1 MILNEK
7 QKLAAETLEG
17 PVLVLAGPGTGKTE
31 LLSVRAAN
39 IIKSKKA
46 KPENILILTYT
57 NAAAKAMKERLVKI
71 LGPAAY
77 NIETATFHSFAN
89 TVVLESDEAAEYIQE
104 RVQITDIEQ
113 IKLLEYILDNTEGID
128 KIRPF
133 RAPYAFEREISQRI
147 TELKREGVS
156 PAQFAEIID
165 KAEPDGA
172 YIEEKHIER
181 LKALAT
187 VYKLYEEYKAGKN
200 KALFDD
206 RGRYDYDDMI
216 LFAVEAI
223 RNPALS
229 DKSAGQVEPEL
240 ARSLREQY
248 TYIMVDEFQD
258 TNGAQMDLL
267 FEIAGG
273 LGDVPFGDTLLQK
286 NKNGVSPSR
295 TSPNLCCVGDDDQ
308 SIFRFQGASVANFRE
323 LKKRFPKVKEIPL
336 EKNYRSTKEIITLA
350 GRIINN
356 LPVKERVHVKELEP
370 EKDFKKKTVE
380 YDEFTTETEELL
392 FIARR
397 IKEMKDAPLD
407 EVAVLVRQ
415 RDDILKIVDTFL
427 RAGIPYATDGKED
440 IAGEKRVRQMLD
452 VLYFAHTP
460 DVTDLTEKDAY
471 LYRILTADYM
481 RIPMNDVLRFIAGV
495 RAKKYEQR
503 KKGEAPTVSMFS
515 ELMRGDVPFGDTLLQ
530 KNKNGVS
537 PSRTSPLISLLEEA
551 ESKPVHAI
559 LMQFIKD
566 AGVMKFILDKY
577 DDNDLLRIR
586 DLRALTSFVNMV
598 KESDIARPGLTLK
611 EFIDELETRK
621 AHGMPLQGELVTATQ
636 EGVRIYTAH
645 GSKGLEFHTVFI
657 PFCLEKKRWPKRPQ
671 GVSIPLPPEVYKSK
685 EIPTD
690 KDILKQLDYYDETRL
705 FYVASTRAKA
715 NLIYT
720 ASPTESAIP
729 SSYLAGVADSEQAA
743 ARAGKSV
750 KEEAILKAALEVSD
764 ATDPFVGTDKILKDL
779 VVDLSLNPT
788 ALNNYINC
796 PRKYLYDDVLLLPSG
811 KKQSLVFGNCAH
823 KALEDTYGKFMKTGK
838 FPDFAFFKEAFI
850 KELNHEAPEAAIKTA
865 CERQVETFK
874 AWFKEES
881 RLPVKPLGLEK
892 RLVVMLEDDLKFSG
906 KYDKTELTGGDGVRV
921 IDYKTGEPD
930 KHVKGINNSLSKK
943 IPVSSDEFEGYL
955 RQLIAYKLLFDRD
968 KNESQDR
975 KVKEGVLV
983 FLDPM
988 KETVPKHDLEAG
1000 GFVKKKVEL
1009 TKDMV
1014 AELESAIKD
1023 VRRRIK
1029 KLDFAK
1035 LPEIDEK
1042 PGKCGKSPNTCNFY
1056 DICWG

>member
-1 MILNEK
+1 MELNTK
-7 QKLAAETLEG
+7 QKLAAETLDG

-39 IIKSKKA
+39 IIRAKKA

-57 NAAAKAMKERLVKI
+57 NAAAKAMKERLVRI
-71 LGPAAY
+71 LGAAAY

-89 TVVLESDEAAEYIQE
+89 SIVLESEEAAEYIQE
-104 RVQITDIEQ
+104 RVQITDIER

-147 TELKREGVS
+147 TELKREGIS
-156 PAQFAEIID
+156 PAQFAGIVE
-165 KAEPDGA
+165 KAGPDGA

-181 LKALAT
+181 LKALAV

-200 KALFDD
+200 KDLFDD

-216 LFAVEAI
+216 LFAIEAI
-223 RNPALS
+223 RS
-229 DKSAGQVEPEL
+229 EHEL
-240 ARSLREQY
+240 ALALRSQY

-258 TNGAQMDLL
+258 TNGAQLDLL
-267 FEIAGG
+267 FEIG
-273 LGDVPFGDTLLQK
+273 
-286 NKNGVSPSR
+286 
-295 TSPNLCCVGDDDQ
+295 SPNICCVGDDDQ
-308 SIFRFQGASVANFRE
+308 SIFRFQGASVANFKE
-323 LKKRFPKVKEIPL
+323 LKKRFPGLKVIAL
-336 EKNYRSTKEIITLA
+336 EKNYRSTKEIISLSD
-350 GRIINN
+350 RIINN
-356 LPVKERVHVKELEP
+356 LPKKERYEVKALAP
-370 EKDFKKKTVE
+370 ERDFKKKTIE
-380 YDEFTTETEELL
+380 YDEFTTETEEML

-397 IKEMKDAPLD
+397 IKEILKKEGVAFDDM
-407 EVAVLVRQ
+407 AVLVRQ
-415 RDDILKIVDTFL
+415 RDDILRVVDAFL

-440 IAGEKRVRQMLD
+440 ISGEKRVRQMLD

-460 DVTDLTEKDAY
+460 DIEVEQKDAY

-481 RIPMNDVLRFIAGV
+481 RIPMNDVLRFIASV
-495 RAKKYEQR
+495 RAKKYDQR

-515 ELMRGDVPFGDTLLQ
+515 EYMAGS
-530 KNKNGVS
+530 GVS
-537 PSRTSPLISLLEEA
+537 LFDTSPIKNLLFEA
-551 ESKPVHAI
+551 ETRPVHAI
-559 LMQFIKD
+559 LMQYIKD

-598 KESDIARPGLTLK
+598 KESDVARPGITLK

-621 AHGMPLQGELVTATQ
+621 AHGMPLQGELVTAAQ

-671 GVSIPLPPEVYKSK
+671 GVTIPLPPEVYKSK

-690 KDILKQLDYYDETRL
+690 KEILKQLDYYDETRL

-720 ASPTESAIP
+720 ASPTESAVP
-729 SSYLAGVADSEQAA
+729 SSYLAGVD
-743 ARAGKSV
+743 ARESKA
-750 KEEAILKAALEVSD
+750 KEEELLKAALDSTD
-764 ATDPFVGTDKILKDL
+764 AQDPFIGTDKVLADL
-779 VVDLSLNPT
+779 VADLSLNPT

-796 PRKYLYDDVLLLPSG
+796 PRKYLYDDVLMLPSP
-811 KKQSLVFGNCAH
+811 KKQSLVFGNCTH
-823 KALEDTYGKFMKTGK
+823 KALEDTYGKFMKEGK
-838 FPDFAFFKEAFI
+838 FPDFAFFKDAFI
-850 KELNHEAPEAAIKTA
+850 RELAHEAPEEAIKTA
-865 CERQVETFK
+865 CLRQAETFK

-881 RLPVKPLGLEK
+881 RLPVKPLGLER
-892 RLVVMLEDDLKFSG
+892 RLVVMLGDDLKFTG
-906 KYDKTELTGGDGVRV
+906 KYDKTEAIGTGCLAEGCVRV
-921 IDYKTGEPD
+921 VDYKTGEPD
-930 KHVKGINNSLSKK
+930 KHVKGINNSISKE
-943 IPVSSDEFEGYL
+943 IPVSSGDFEDYL
-955 RQLIAYKLLFDRD
+955 RQLISYKLLFDND
-968 KNESQDR
+968 KKESQGR

-983 FLDPM
+983 FLDPA
-988 KETVPKHDLEAG
+988 KESVAKHDLEAG
-1000 GFVKKKVEL
+1000 GFVKKRVEL
-1009 TKDMV
+1009 TDDMV
-1014 AELESAIKD
+1014 AELAALIKD
-1023 VRRRIK
+1023 VRARIK

-1035 LPEIDEK
+1035 LPEKDDK
-1042 PGKCGKSPNTCNFY
+1042 PGRCGAGGARCDFY

>member
-1 MILNEK
+1 MNLNEK
-7 QKLAAETLEG
+7 QKLAAETLDG

-39 IIKSKKA
+39 IIKAKKA

-77 NIETATFHSFAN
+77 NVETATFHSFAN
-89 TVVLESDEAAEYIQE
+89 NIVLESEEAAEYIQE

-113 IKLLEYILDNTEGID
+113 IKLLEYILDNTDGID

-156 PAQFAEIID
+156 PARFAGIIE
-165 KAEPDGA
+165 KTEPDGA

-216 LFAVEAI
+216 LFATEAI
-223 RNPALS
+223 RN
-229 DKSAGQVEPEL
+229 EPEL
-240 ARSLREQY
+240 ARALRSQY

-267 FEIAGG
+267 FE
-273 LGDVPFGDTLLQK
+273 LGTCQK
-286 NKNGVSPSR
+286 GTCQKG
-295 TSPNLCCVGDDDQ
+295 TDLPNLCCVGDDDQ
-308 SIFRFQGASVANFRE
+308 SIFRFQGASVANFKE
-323 LKKRFPKVKEIPL
+323 LKKRYPDLKVIPL
-336 EKNYRSTKEIITLA
+336 EKNYRSTKEIISLSDK
-350 GRIINN
+350 IINN
-356 LPVKERVHVKELEP
+356 LPKKERYEAKTLAP
-370 EKDFKKKTVE
+370 EQDFKQKTIE

-392 FIARR
+392 FITRR
-397 IKEMKDAPLD
+397 IKELMKADKSLTYD
-407 EVAVLVRQ
+407 EIAVLVRQ

-460 DVTDLTEKDAY
+460 DIEVEQKDAY

-481 RIPMNDVLRFIAGV
+481 RIPMNDVLRLIAAV
-495 RAKKYEQR
+495 RAKKYDQR
-503 KKGEAPTVSMFS
+503 KKGEAPTISMFS
-515 ELMRGDVPFGDTLLQ
+515 EYMGTCGLGTCHKGTGH
-530 KNKNGVS
+530 KSGVS
-537 PSRTSPLISLLEEA
+537 QSDTSPLATLLYEA
-551 ESKPVHAI
+551 ESKPVHAM
-559 LMQFIKD
+559 LMQYIKD
-566 AGVMKFILDKY
+566 AGVMKFILEKY
-577 DDNDLLRIR
+577 DKNDLLRIR

-598 KESDIARPGLTLK
+598 KESDIARPGITLK

-621 AHGMPLQGELVTATQ
+621 AHGISLQGELVTATQ

-645 GSKGLEFHTVFI
+645 GSKGLEFNTVFI
-657 PFCLEKKRWPKRPQ
+657 PFCLDKKRWPKKPQ
-671 GVSIPLPPEVYKSK
+671 GTTIPLPPEVYKSK

-690 KDILKQLDYYDETRL
+690 KEILKQLDYYDETRL

-729 SSYLAGVADSEQAA
+729 SSYLSGVADGNKPAA
-743 ARAGKSV
+743 
-750 KEEAILKAALEVSD
+750 KEEELLKAALTTSD
-764 ATDPFVGTDKILKDL
+764 AEDPFIGTSKILSDL
-779 VVDLSLNPT
+779 VQDLSLNPT

-796 PRKYLYDDVLLLPSG
+796 PRKYLYDDVLMLPSG
-811 KKQSLVFGNCAH
+811 KKQSLVFGNCTH
-823 KALEDTYGKFMKTGK
+823 KALEDTYNKFMKTGK
-838 FPDFAFFKEAFI
+838 FPDFAFFKEAF
-850 KELNHEAPEAAIKTA
+850 KRELAHEAPEAAIKTA

-874 AWFKEES
+874 NWFKEES
-881 RLPVKPLGLEK
+881 RLPVKPLGLER
-892 RLVVMLEDDLKFSG
+892 RLVVMLDDDLKFTG
-906 KYDKTELTGGDGVRV
+906 KYDKTEALASGPSQGDGSVRV
-921 IDYKTGEPD
+921 LDYKTGEPD
-930 KHVKGINNSLSKK
+930 RHVKGINKSLKEA
-943 IPVSSDEFEGYL
+943 IPLASDEFEDYL
-955 RQLIAYKLLFDRD
+955 RQLISYKLLFDKD
-968 KNESQDR
+968 KKESQGR

-983 FLDPM
+983 FLDPA
-988 KETVPKHDLEAG
+988 KESVAKHDLEAG
-1000 GFVKKKVEL
+1000 EFVKKRVEL
-1009 TKDMV
+1009 TEDMV
-1014 AELESAIKD
+1014 SELESLIKD
-1023 VRRRIK
+1023 VRARIR

-1042 PGKCGKSPNTCNFY
+1042 PGKCGQGNNKCDFY

>member
-1 MILNEK
+1 
-7 QKLAAETLEG
+7 
-17 PVLVLAGPGTGKTE
+17 
-31 LLSVRAAN
+31 
-39 IIKSKKA
+39 
-46 KPENILILTYT
+46 
-57 NAAAKAMKERLVKI
+57 MKERLVKF
-71 LGPAAY
+71 LGSAAY
-77 NIETATFHSFAN
+77 NIETSTFHSFAN
-89 TVVLESDEAAEYIQE
+89 SIVLESEEAAEYIQE

-113 IKLLEYILDNTEGID
+113 IKLLEYILDNTNGID

-133 RAPYAFEREISQRI
+133 RAPYAFESEISKRI

-156 PAQFAEIID
+156 PEQFAEIID
-165 KAEPDGA
+165 KTKPDGA
-172 YIEEKHIER
+172 YIEDKHIER

-187 VYKLYEEYKAGKN
+187 VYKLYEEYKSGKN
-200 KALFDD
+200 EDLFDE

-216 LFAVEAI
+216 LFAVEAL
-223 RNPALS
+223 RN
-229 DKSAGQVEPEL
+229 EPEL
-240 ARSLREQY
+240 KKSMRDQY

-258 TNGAQMDLL
+258 TNGAQIDLL
-267 FEIAGG
+267 FELGG
-273 LGDVPFGDTLLQK
+273 Q
-286 NKNGVSPSR
+286 
-295 TSPNLCCVGDDDQ
+295 NLCCVGDDDQ

-323 LKKRFPKVKEIPL
+323 LKKRFPGLKEIPL

-350 GRIINN
+350 ERIIKN

-370 EKDFKKKTVE
+370 EKDFKKKTIE

-397 IKEMKDAPLD
+397 IKEMKDVPLD

-415 RDDILKIVDTFL
+415 RDDILKVVDTFL

-481 RIPMNDVLRFIAGV
+481 RIPMNDVLRFITEV
-495 RAKKYEQR
+495 RAKKNAER
-503 KKGEAPTVSMFS
+503 RKGEAASTTLFS
-515 ELMRGDVPFGDTLLQ
+515 EFTKHPPQSMLNASKALKALLD
-530 KNKNGVS
+530 
-537 PSRTSPLISLLEEA
+537 EA
-551 ESKPVHAI
+551 ETKPVHAM
-559 LMQFIKD
+559 LMQYIED

-598 KESDIARPGLTLK
+598 KESDVARPGITLK
-611 EFIDELETRK
+611 EFIDEIETRK
-621 AHGMPLQGELVTATQ
+621 DHEMSLKGELVTATQ

-671 GVSIPLPPEVYKSK
+671 GVSLPLPPEVYKSK

-729 SSYLAGVADSEQAA
+729 SSYLTGVESKEAG
-743 ARAGKSV
+743 GT
-750 KEEAILKAALEVSD
+750 EEEILKVSLQVSE
-764 ATDPFVGTDKILKDL
+764 AQDPFVGTDKILKDL
-779 VVDLSLNPT
+779 VADLSLNPT

-811 KKQSLVFGNCAH
+811 KKQSLVFGNCTH
-823 KALEDTYGKFMKTGK
+823 KALEDTYDRFMKTGK
-838 FPDFAFFKEAFI
+838 FPDFVFFKAAFLQ
-850 KELNHEAPEAAIKTA
+850 ELNHEGPEASIKTA

-874 AWFKEES
+874 DWFKEES
-881 RLPVKPLGLEK
+881 RAPVKPLGLEK
-892 RLVVMLEDDLKFSG
+892 HLMVMLDDDLKFTG
-906 KYDKTELTGGDGVRV
+906 KYDKTEPGVRV

-930 KHVKGINNSLSKK
+930 RHVKGINKSLAEK
-943 IPVSSDEFEGYL
+943 IPVSSDEFEDYL
-955 RQLIAYKLLFDRD
+955 RQLISYKLLYDRD
-968 KNESQDR
+968 KRESQGR

-983 FLDPM
+983 FLDPA
-988 KETVPKHDLEAG
+988 KETVIKHDLETG
-1000 GFVKKKVEL
+1000 EFVKKKVEL
-1009 TKDMV
+1009 TEDMV
-1014 AELESAIKD
+1014 AELESVIKD

-1029 KLDFAK
+1029 KLDFKK

-1042 PGKCGKSPNTCNFY
+1042 PGKCGRAPNTCNFY

>member
-1 MILNEK
+1 MELNAK

-46 KPENILILTYT
+46 RPENILILTYT

-71 LGPAAY
+71 LGADAY

-113 IKLLEYILDNTEGID
+113 IKLLEYILDNTDGID

-156 PAQFAEIID
+156 PSRFAEIIE
-165 KAEPDGA
+165 KTSPDGA

-181 LKALAT
+181 LSALVT

-223 RNPALS
+223 RN
-229 DKSAGQVEPEL
+229 EPEL
-240 ARSLREQY
+240 ARALRSQY

-267 FEIAGG
+267 FELLGSHAQGG
-273 LGDVPFGDTLLQK
+273 H
-286 NKNGVSPSR
+286 PSG
-295 TSPNLCCVGDDDQ
+295 PNICCVGDDDQ

-323 LKKRFPKVKEIPL
+323 LKKRFPKLQEIPL
-336 EKNYRSTKEIITLA
+336 EKNYRSTKEIISLSEK
-350 GRIINN
+350 IINN
-356 LPVKERVHVKELEP
+356 LPVKERVHAKELAP
-370 EKDFKKKTVE
+370 EKDFKKKTIE
-380 YDEFTTETEELL
+380 FDEFTTETEELL

-397 IKEMKDAPLD
+397 IKEIAKKEEVPLD

-460 DVTDLTEKDAY
+460 DIEVEQKDAY

-481 RIPMNDVLRFIAGV
+481 RIPMNDVLRFIADV

-503 KKGEAPTVSMFS
+503 KKGEAPTISMFS
-515 ELMRGDVPFGDTLLQ
+515 EYMGMSLSPRRMAPAAPAAALGTLLY
-530 KNKNGVS
+530 
-537 PSRTSPLISLLEEA
+537 EA
-551 ESKPVHAI
+551 ESKPVHAM
-559 LMQFIKD
+559 LMQYIKD

-598 KESDIARPGLTLK
+598 KEADIARPGLTLK

-690 KDILKQLDYYDETRL
+690 KEILKQLDYYDETRL

-729 SSYLAGVADSEQAA
+729 SSYLSGVEVKGEDE
-743 ARAGKSV
+743 
-750 KEEAILKAALEVSD
+750 KEENLLKAALMTSNEQ
-764 ATDPFVGTDKILKDL
+764 DPFIGTEKVLKDL
-779 VVDLSLNPT
+779 VQDLSLNPT

-796 PRKYLYDDVLLLPSG
+796 PRKYLYDDVLMLPSG

-823 KALEDTYGKFMKTGK
+823 KALEDTYNKFMKTGK
-838 FPDFAFFKEAFI
+838 FPDFAFFKEAF
-850 KELNHEAPEAAIKTA
+850 KRELAHEAPEAAIKTA

-906 KYDKTELTGGDGVRV
+906 KYDKTEAIRGAEGRVRV
-921 IDYKTGEPD
+921 VDYKTGEPD
-930 KHVKGINNSLSKK
+930 KHVKGINNSLAKK

-955 RQLIAYKLLFDRD
+955 RQLIAYKLLFDND
-968 KNESQDR
+968 KNESKGQ

-983 FLDPM
+983 FLDPV
-988 KETVPKHDLEAG
+988 KESVAKHDLEAG
-1000 GFVKKKVEL
+1000 EFMKKSVEL
-1009 TKDMV
+1009 TDDMV
-1014 AELESAIKD
+1014 TALESAIKD

-1029 KLDFAK
+1029 KLDFSK
-1035 LPEIDEK
+1035 LPERVDDFK
-1042 PGKCGKSPNTCNFY
+1042 KCKGCDFD

>member
-1 MILNEK
+1 MPLSLNEK
-7 QKLAAETLEG
+7 QKLAAETLDG

-39 IIKSKKA
+39 IIKAKKA

-71 LGPAAY
+71 LGPQAY
-77 NIETATFHSFAN
+77 DIETATFHSFAN
-89 TVVLESDEAAEYIQE
+89 NVVLESDEAAEYIQE

-147 TELKREGVS
+147 TELKHEGVK
-156 PAQFAEIID
+156 PAQFAEMIE
-165 KAEPDGA
+165 KTEPDGS

-223 RNPALS
+223 RN
-229 DKSAGQVEPEL
+229 EPEL
-240 ARSLREQY
+240 ARALRSQY

-267 FEIAGG
+267 FELGG
-273 LGDVPFGDTLLQK
+273 A
-286 NKNGVSPSR
+286 NI
-295 TSPNLCCVGDDDQ
+295 CCVGDDDQ

-323 LKKRFPKVKEIPL
+323 LKKRFPKIKEIPL
-336 EKNYRSTKEIITLA
+336 EKNYRSTKEIISLA

-356 LPVKERVHVKELEP
+356 LPARERVHAKELAP
-370 EKDFKKKTVE
+370 EADFKKKAIE
-380 YDEFTTETEELL
+380 YNEFTTETEELL
-392 FIARR
+392 SIARR
-397 IKEMKDAPLD
+397 IKEIAKKEDVPFD
-407 EVAVLVRQ
+407 EIAVLVRQ

-440 IAGEKRVRQMLD
+440 VSGEKRVRQMLD

-460 DVTDLTEKDAY
+460 DIEVEQKDAY

-481 RIPMNDVLRFIAGV
+481 RIPMNDVLRFIASV

-503 KKGEAPTVSMFS
+503 KKGEAPTISMFS
-515 ELMRGDVPFGDTLLQ
+515 EFIGGHPARSHPTDKNAPGWLLA
-530 KNKNGVS
+530 GW
-537 PSRTSPLISLLEEA
+537 PLNNLLYEA
-551 ESKPVHAI
+551 ENKPVHAM
-559 LMQFIKD
+559 LMQYIKD
-566 AGVMKFILDKY
+566 AGVMKYILEKY
-577 DDNDLLRIR
+577 DKNDLLRIR

-720 ASPTESAIP
+720 ASPTESSVP
-729 SSYLAGVADSEQAA
+729 SSYLSGVADSERAA
-743 ARAGKSV
+743 V
-750 KEEAILKAALEVSD
+750 KEEAVLKAALEVSD
-764 ATDPFVGTDKILKDL
+764 AADPFVGTEKILKDL
-779 VVDLSLNPT
+779 VADLSLNPT

-796 PRKYLYDDVLLLPSG
+796 PRKYLYDDVLMLPSG
-811 KKQSLVFGNCAH
+811 KKQSLVFGNCTH
-823 KALEDTYGKFMKTGK
+823 KALEDTYDKFMKTGK
-838 FPDFAFFKEAFI
+838 FPDFAFFKDSF
-850 KELNHEAPEAAIKTA
+850 KRELGHEAPEAAIKTA

-874 AWFKEES
+874 AWFREES
-881 RLPVKPLGLEK
+881 RLPVKPLG
-892 RLVVMLEDDLKFSG
+892 
-906 KYDKTELTGGDGVRV
+906 
-921 IDYKTGEPD
+921 
-930 KHVKGINNSLSKK
+930 
-943 IPVSSDEFEGYL
+943 
-955 RQLIAYKLLFDRD
+955 
-968 KNESQDR
+968 
-975 KVKEGVLV
+975 
-983 FLDPM
+983 
-988 KETVPKHDLEAG
+988 
-1000 GFVKKKVEL
+1000 
-1009 TKDMV
+1009 
-1014 AELESAIKD
+1014 
-1023 VRRRIK
+1023 
-1029 KLDFAK
+1029 
-1035 LPEIDEK
+1035 
-1042 PGKCGKSPNTCNFY
+1042 
-1056 DICWG
+1056 

>member
-1 MILNEK
+1 LNLNEK
-7 QKLAAETLEG
+7 QKLAAETLDG

-77 NIETATFHSFAN
+77 NVETATFHSFAN

-156 PAQFAEIID
+156 PAQFAEIIE
-165 KAEPDGA
+165 KTEPDGA

-223 RNPALS
+223 RN
-229 DKSAGQVEPEL
+229 EPEL
-240 ARSLREQY
+240 ARALRSQY

-267 FEIAGG
+267 FE
-273 LGDVPFGDTLLQK
+273 LGTCHLGTG
-286 NKNGVSPSR
+286 NS
-295 TSPNLCCVGDDDQ
+295 NLCCVGDDDQ

-323 LKKRFPKVKEIPL
+323 LKRRFPNLKEIPL
-336 EKNYRSTKEIITLA
+336 EKNYRSTKEIISLA

-356 LPVKERVHVKELEP
+356 LPVKERVHAKELAP
-370 EKDFKKKTVE
+370 ETDFKKKTIE

-397 IKEMKDAPLD
+397 IKEIAKKEEVPLD

-460 DVTDLTEKDAY
+460 DIEVEQKDAY

-495 RAKKYEQR
+495 RAKKYDQR

-515 ELMRGDVPFGDTLLQ
+515 EYMGTCEKGTGR
-530 KNKNGVS
+530 KSGVS
-537 PSRTSPLISLLEEA
+537 PSDTSPLAALLYEA
-551 ESKPVHAI
+551 ESKPVHAM
-559 LMQFIKD
+559 LMQYIKD
-566 AGVMKFILDKY
+566 AGVMKFILEKY
-577 DDNDLLRIR
+577 DKNDLLRIR

-598 KESDIARPGLTLK
+598 KESDIARPGITLK

-685 EIPTD
+685 EVPTD

-729 SSYLAGVADSEQAA
+729 SSYLSGVESKEEN
-743 ARAGKSV
+743 RKEEELLKSV
-750 KEEAILKAALEVSD
+750 LTVTD
-764 ATDPFVGTDKILKDL
+764 AQDPFVGTDKVLKDL
-779 VVDLSLNPT
+779 VAELSLNPT

-796 PRKYLYDDVLLLPSG
+796 PRKYLYDDVLMLPSG

-823 KALEDTYGKFMKTGK
+823 KALEDVYGKFMKTGK
-838 FPDFAFFKEAFI
+838 FPDFAFFKEAFA

-865 CERQVETFK
+865 CLRQVETFK

-892 RLVVMLEDDLKFSG
+892 RLVVQIEDDLKFSG
-906 KYDKTELTGGDGVRV
+906 KYDKTEALSGAVGAAIRV
-921 IDYKTGEPD
+921 VDYKTGEPD

-955 RQLIAYKLLFDRD
+955 RQLIAYKLLFDND
-968 KNESQDR
+968 KNESQGR

-983 FLDPM
+983 FLDPA
-988 KETVPKHDLEAG
+988 KESVAKHDLEAG

-1009 TKDMV
+1009 TDDMV

-1023 VRRRIK
+1023 IRHRIK

-1042 PGKCGKSPNTCNFY
+1042 PGKCGKSPNTCDFY
-1056 DICWG
+1056 DICWR

>member
-7 QKLAAETLEG
+7 QKLAAETLDG

-39 IIKSKKA
+39 IIKAKKA
-46 KPENILILTYT
+46 RPENILILTYT

-89 TVVLESDEAAEYIQE
+89 SVVLESEEAAEYIQE

-113 IKLLEYILDNTEGID
+113 IKLLEYILDNTDGID

-133 RAPYAFEREISQRI
+133 RAPYAYEGEISKRI

-156 PAQFAEIID
+156 PTQFAEIIE
-165 KAEPDGA
+165 KTTPDGA

-181 LKALAT
+181 LRALAT
-187 VYKLYEEYKAGKN
+187 IYKLYEEYKAGKN

-223 RNPALS
+223 RN
-229 DKSAGQVEPEL
+229 EPEL
-240 ARSLREQY
+240 AKALRAQY

-267 FEIAGG
+267 FELAGG
-273 LGDVPFGDTLLQK
+273 T
-286 NKNGVSPSR
+286 
-295 TSPNLCCVGDDDQ
+295 PNLCCVGDDDQ
-308 SIFRFQGASVANFRE
+308 SISRFQGASVANFRE
-323 LKKRFPKVKEIPL
+323 LKKRFPKLKEIPL
-336 EKNYRSTKEIITLA
+336 EKNYRSTKEIISLA

-356 LPVKERVHVKELEP
+356 LPVKERVHAKELAP
-370 EKDFKKKTVE
+370 ETDFKKKTIE

-397 IKEMKDAPLD
+397 IKEIAKKEEVPLD

-460 DVTDLTEKDAY
+460 DIEVEQKDAY
-471 LYRILTADYM
+471 LYRILTSDYM
-481 RIPMNDVLRFIAGV
+481 RIPFSDVLRFIAGV
-495 RAKKYEQR
+495 RVKKYEQR
-503 KKGEAPTVSMFS
+503 KRGEAPTISMFS
-515 ELMRGDVPFGDTLLQ
+515 EYMS
-530 KNKNGVS
+530 GVS
-537 PSRTSPLISLLEEA
+537 PNGTSPRQALGNLLYEA
-551 ESKPVHAI
+551 ESKPVHAM
-559 LMQFIKD
+559 LMQYIKD
-566 AGVMKFILDKY
+566 AGVMKFILEKY
-577 DDNDLLRIR
+577 DKNDLLRIR

-598 KESDIARPGLTLK
+598 KESDIARPGITLK

>member
-1 MILNEK
+1 LNLNDK
-7 QKLAAETLEG
+7 QKLAAETLDG

-89 TVVLESDEAAEYIQE
+89 NVVLESDEAAEYIQE

-128 KIRPF
+128 KVRPF

-156 PAQFAEIID
+156 PAQFSEIIE
-165 KAEPDGA
+165 KTEPDGA

-181 LKALAT
+181 LRALAT

-223 RNPALS
+223 RN
-229 DKSAGQVEPEL
+229 EPEL
-240 ARSLREQY
+240 AAALRKQY

-267 FEIAGG
+267 FELGG
-273 LGDVPFGDTLLQK
+273 A
-286 NKNGVSPSR
+286 NI
-295 TSPNLCCVGDDDQ
+295 CCVGDDDQ

-323 LKKRFPKVKEIPL
+323 LKKRFPNLKEIPL
-336 EKNYRSTKEIITLA
+336 EKNYRSTKEIISLA

-356 LPVKERVHVKELEP
+356 LPVKERVHAKELAP
-370 EKDFKKKTVE
+370 ETDFKKKTIE

-397 IKEMKDAPLD
+397 IKEIAKKEEVPLD

-460 DVTDLTEKDAY
+460 DIEVEQKDAY

-481 RIPMNDVLRFIAGV
+481 KIPMNDVLRFIASV
-495 RAKKYEQR
+495 RAKKYDQR

-515 ELMRGDVPFGDTLLQ
+515 ELMAQGLSPQGTVPSCRGILEALLY
-530 KNKNGVS
+530 
-537 PSRTSPLISLLEEA
+537 EA
-551 ESKPVHAI
+551 ESKPVHAM
-559 LMQFIKD
+559 LMQYIKD
-566 AGVMKFILDKY
+566 AGVMKFILEKY
-577 DDNDLLRIR
+577 DKNDLLRIR

-598 KESDIARPGLTLK
+598 KESDIARPGITLK
-611 EFIDELETRK
+611 EFIDELETCK

-685 EIPTD
+685 EVPTD

-720 ASPTESAIP
+720 ASPTESSVP
-729 SSYLAGVADSEQAA
+729 SSYLSGVEA
-743 ARAGKSV
+743 
-750 KEEAILKAALEVSD
+750 KEENKKEEDILKAALEITD
-764 ATDPFVGTDKILKDL
+764 AQDPFVGTDKILSDL
-779 VVDLSLNPT
+779 VQDLSLNPT

-796 PRKYLYDDVLLLPSG
+796 PRKYLYDDVLMLPSG

-823 KALEDTYGKFMKTGK
+823 KALEDVYGKFMKTGK
-838 FPDFAFFKEAFI
+838 FPDFAYFKDAFA

-865 CERQVETFK
+865 CLRQVETFK

-892 RLVVMLEDDLKFSG
+892 RLVVQIEDDLKFSG
-906 KYDKTELTGGDGVRV
+906 KYDKTESAGGTAVRV

-930 KHVKGINNSLSKK
+930 KHVKGINNSLTKK

-955 RQLIAYKLLFDRD
+955 RQLIAYKLLFDND
-968 KNESQDR
+968 KNESQGR

-983 FLDPM
+983 FLDPA
-988 KETVPKHDLEAG
+988 KESVAKHDLEAG
-1000 GFVKKKVEL
+1000 EFVKKSVEL
-1009 TKDMV
+1009 TEDMV

-1023 VRRRIK
+1023 VRRRIR

-1042 PGKCGKSPNTCNFY
+1042 PGKCGKAPNTCDFY
-1056 DICWG
+1056 DICWR

>member
-1 MILNEK
+1 MNLNEK
-7 QKLAAETLEG
+7 QKLAAETLDG

-77 NIETATFHSFAN
+77 NVETATFHSFAN
-89 TVVLESDEAAEYIQE
+89 TVVLESEEAAEYIQE

-113 IKLLEYILDNTEGID
+113 IKLLEYILDNTDGID

-156 PAQFAEIID
+156 PAQFAEIIE
-165 KAEPDGA
+165 KTEPDGA

-223 RNPALS
+223 RN
-229 DKSAGQVEPEL
+229 EPEL
-240 ARSLREQY
+240 AAALRSQY

-273 LGDVPFGDTLLQK
+273 HTPGGH
-286 NKNGVSPSR
+286 
-295 TSPNLCCVGDDDQ
+295 TSGPNLCCVGDDDQ

-323 LKKRFPKVKEIPL
+323 LKKRFPNLKEIPL
-336 EKNYRSTKEIITLA
+336 EKNYRSTKEIISLA

-356 LPVKERVHVKELEP
+356 LPVKERVHTKELAP
-370 EKDFKKKTVE
+370 ETDFKKKTIE

-397 IKEMKDAPLD
+397 IKEIAKKEEVPLD

-460 DVTDLTEKDAY
+460 DIEVEQKDAY

-481 RIPMNDVLRFIAGV
+481 KIPMNDVLRFIASV
-495 RAKKYEQR
+495 RAKKYDQR

-515 ELMRGDVPFGDTLLQ
+515 EYMGTCQKGTLRSSGLSQ
-530 KNKNGVS
+530 S
-537 PSRTSPLISLLEEA
+537 DTSPLKSLLEEA
-551 ESKPVHAI
+551 ESKPVHAM
-559 LMQFIKD
+559 LMQYIKD
-566 AGVMKFILDKY
+566 AGVMKFILEKY
-577 DDNDLLRIR
+577 DKNDLLRIR

-598 KESDIARPGLTLK
+598 KESDIARPGITLK

-729 SSYLAGVADSEQAA
+729 SSYLSGVADSEHAA
-743 ARAGKSV
+743 AV
-750 KEEAILKAALEVSD
+750 KEESILKAALEITD
-764 ATDPFVGTDKILKDL
+764 AQDPFVGTAKILSDL
-779 VVDLSLNPT
+779 VQDLSLNPT

-796 PRKYLYDDVLLLPSG
+796 PRKYLYDDVLMLPSG

-823 KALEDTYGKFMKTGK
+823 KALEDVYGKFMKTGK
-838 FPDFAFFKEAFI
+838 FPDFAFFKDAFI

-865 CERQVETFK
+865 CLRQVDTFK

-892 RLVVMLEDDLKFSG
+892 RLVVQIEDDLKFSG
-906 KYDKTELTGGDGVRV
+906 KYDKTEALRGAEGCVRV
-921 IDYKTGEPD
+921 VDYKTGEPD

-943 IPVSSDEFEGYL
+943 IPVASDEFEGYL
-955 RQLIAYKLLFDRD
+955 RQLIAYKLLFDND
-968 KNESQDR
+968 KKESQGR

-983 FLDPM
+983 FLDPV
-988 KETVPKHDLEAG
+988 KESVAKHDLEAG
-1000 GFVKKKVEL
+1000 EFMKKSVEL
-1009 TKDMV
+1009 TEDMV
-1014 AELESAIKD
+1014 TELESAIKD
-1023 VRRRIK
+1023 VRHRIK

-1042 PGKCGKSPNTCNFY
+1042 PGKCGQGNNKCDFY

>member
-1 MILNEK
+1 MNEK
-7 QKLAAETLEG
+7 QKLAAETLDG

-39 IIKSKKA
+39 IIKAKKA

-71 LGPAAY
+71 LGPQAY
-77 NIETATFHSFAN
+77 DIETATFHSFAN
-89 TVVLESDEAAEYIQE
+89 NVVLESDEAAEYIQE

-147 TELKREGVS
+147 TELKHEGVK
-156 PAQFAEIID
+156 PAQFAEMIE
-165 KAEPDGA
+165 KTEPDGS

-223 RNPALS
+223 RN
-229 DKSAGQVEPEL
+229 EPEL
-240 ARSLREQY
+240 ARALRSQY

-267 FEIAGG
+267 FELGG
-273 LGDVPFGDTLLQK
+273 A
-286 NKNGVSPSR
+286 NI
-295 TSPNLCCVGDDDQ
+295 CCVGDDDQ

-323 LKKRFPKVKEIPL
+323 LKKRFPKIKEIPL
-336 EKNYRSTKEIITLA
+336 EKNYRSTKEIISLA

-356 LPVKERVHVKELEP
+356 LPARERVHAKELAP
-370 EKDFKKKTVE
+370 EADFKKKAIE
-380 YDEFTTETEELL
+380 YNEFTTETEELL
-392 FIARR
+392 SIARR
-397 IKEMKDAPLD
+397 IKEIAKKEDVPFD
-407 EVAVLVRQ
+407 EIAVLVRQ

-440 IAGEKRVRQMLD
+440 VSGEKRVRQMLD

-460 DVTDLTEKDAY
+460 DIEVEQKDAY

-481 RIPMNDVLRFIAGV
+481 RIPMNDVLRFIASV

-503 KKGEAPTVSMFS
+503 KKGEAPTISMFS
-515 ELMRGDVPFGDTLLQ
+515 EFIGGHPARSHPTDKNAPGWLLA
-530 KNKNGVS
+530 GW
-537 PSRTSPLISLLEEA
+537 PLNNLLYEA
-551 ESKPVHAI
+551 ENKPVHAM
-559 LMQFIKD
+559 LMQYIKD
-566 AGVMKFILDKY
+566 AGVMKYILEKY
-577 DDNDLLRIR
+577 DKNDLLRIR

-720 ASPTESAIP
+720 ASPTESSVP
-729 SSYLAGVADSEQAA
+729 SSYLSGVADSERAA
-743 ARAGKSV
+743 V
-750 KEEAILKAALEVSD
+750 KEEAVLKAALEVSD
-764 ATDPFVGTDKILKDL
+764 AADPFVGTEKILKDL
-779 VVDLSLNPT
+779 VADLSLNPT

-796 PRKYLYDDVLLLPSG
+796 PRKYLYDDVLMLPSG
-811 KKQSLVFGNCAH
+811 KKQSLVFGNCTH
-823 KALEDTYGKFMKTGK
+823 KALEDTYDKFMKTGK
-838 FPDFAFFKEAFI
+838 FPDFAFFKDSF
-850 KELNHEAPEAAIKTA
+850 KRELGHEAPEAAIKTA

-874 AWFKEES
+874 AWFREES

-892 RLVVMLEDDLKFSG
+892 RLVVQMEDDLKFSG
-906 KYDKTELTGGDGVRV
+906 KYDKTELIRGAEGCVRV
-921 IDYKTGEPD
+921 VDYKTGEPD
-930 KHVKGINNSLSKK
+930 KHVKGINNSISKK
-943 IPVSSDEFEGYL
+943 IPVASDEFEGYL
-955 RQLIAYKLLFDRD
+955 RQLIAYKLLFDND
-968 KNESQDR
+968 KKESQGR

-983 FLDPM
+983 FLDPV
-988 KETVPKHDLEAG
+988 KESVAKHDLEAG
-1000 GFVKKKVEL
+1000 EFMKKSVEL
-1009 TKDMV
+1009 TEDMV

-1035 LPEIDEK
+1035 LPKIDEK
-1042 PGKCGKSPNTCNFY
+1042 PGKCGKSPNTCDFY
-1056 DICWG
+1056 DICWR

>member
-1 MILNEK
+1 MNLNEK
-7 QKLAAETLEG
+7 QKLAAETLDG

-77 NIETATFHSFAN
+77 NVETATFHSFAN

-113 IKLLEYILDNTEGID
+113 IKLLEYILDNTDGID

-133 RAPYAFEREISQRI
+133 RAPYAFEREIGQRI

-156 PAQFAEIID
+156 PAQFAGIID
-165 KAEPDGA
+165 KTEPDGA
-172 YIEEKHIER
+172 YIEEKHVER

-223 RNPALS
+223 RN
-229 DKSAGQVEPEL
+229 EPEL
-240 ARSLREQY
+240 KAALQKQY

-267 FEIAGG
+267 FELGG
-273 LGDVPFGDTLLQK
+273 A
-286 NKNGVSPSR
+286 NI
-295 TSPNLCCVGDDDQ
+295 CCVGDDDQ

-323 LKKRFPKVKEIPL
+323 LKKRFPNLKEIPL
-336 EKNYRSTKEIITLA
+336 EKNYRSTKEIISLA

-356 LPVKERVHVKELEP
+356 LPVKERVHAKELAP
-370 EKDFKKKTVE
+370 ETDFKKKTIE

-397 IKEMKDAPLD
+397 IKEIAKKEEVPLD

-460 DVTDLTEKDAY
+460 DIEVEQKDAY

-481 RIPMNDVLRFIAGV
+481 KIPMNDVLRFIAGV
-495 RAKKYEQR
+495 RAKKYDQR

-515 ELMRGDVPFGDTLLQ
+515 EYMAASPHKALVNLLF
-530 KNKNGVS
+530 
-537 PSRTSPLISLLEEA
+537 EA
-551 ESKPVHAI
+551 EIRPVHSI
-559 LMQFIKD
+559 LMQYIKD

-577 DDNDLLRIR
+577 DKNDLLRIR

-598 KESDIARPGLTLK
+598 KESDIARPGITLK

-671 GVSIPLPPEVYKSK
+671 GVSIP
-685 EIPTD
+685 
-690 KDILKQLDYYDETRL
+690 
-705 FYVASTRAKA
+705 
-715 NLIYT
+715 
-720 ASPTESAIP
+720 
-729 SSYLAGVADSEQAA
+729 
-743 ARAGKSV
+743 
-750 KEEAILKAALEVSD
+750 
-764 ATDPFVGTDKILKDL
+764 
-779 VVDLSLNPT
+779 
-788 ALNNYINC
+788 
-796 PRKYLYDDVLLLPSG
+796 
-811 KKQSLVFGNCAH
+811 
-823 KALEDTYGKFMKTGK
+823 
-838 FPDFAFFKEAFI
+838 
-850 KELNHEAPEAAIKTA
+850 
-865 CERQVETFK
+865 
-874 AWFKEES
+874 
-881 RLPVKPLGLEK
+881 
-892 RLVVMLEDDLKFSG
+892 
-906 KYDKTELTGGDGVRV
+906 
-921 IDYKTGEPD
+921 
-930 KHVKGINNSLSKK
+930 
-943 IPVSSDEFEGYL
+943 
-955 RQLIAYKLLFDRD
+955 
-968 KNESQDR
+968 
-975 KVKEGVLV
+975 
-983 FLDPM
+983 
-988 KETVPKHDLEAG
+988 
-1000 GFVKKKVEL
+1000 
-1009 TKDMV
+1009 
-1014 AELESAIKD
+1014 
-1023 VRRRIK
+1023 
-1029 KLDFAK
+1029 
-1035 LPEIDEK
+1035 
-1042 PGKCGKSPNTCNFY
+1042 
-1056 DICWG
+1056 

>member
-1 MILNEK
+1 MINLNTK
-7 QKLAAETLEG
+7 QKLAAETLDG

-39 IIKSKKA
+39 IIKAKKA
-46 KPENILILTYT
+46 RPENILILTYT
-57 NAAAKAMKERLVKI
+57 NAAAKAMKERLVKL
-71 LGPAAY
+71 LGAAAY

-89 TVVLESDEAAEYIQE
+89 SVVLESEEAAEYIQE

-113 IKLLEYILDNTEGID
+113 IKLLEYILDNTDGID

-156 PAQFAEIID
+156 PAQFAEIIE
-165 KAEPDGA
+165 KTEPDGA

-223 RNPALS
+223 RN
-229 DKSAGQVEPEL
+229 EPEL
-240 ARSLREQY
+240 KSALQKQY

-267 FEIAGG
+267 FELGG
-273 LGDVPFGDTLLQK
+273 T
-286 NKNGVSPSR
+286 NI
-295 TSPNLCCVGDDDQ
+295 CCVGDDDQ

-323 LKKRFPKVKEIPL
+323 LKKRFPKLKEIPL
-336 EKNYRSTKEIITLA
+336 EKNYRSTKEIISLA

-356 LPVKERVHVKELEP
+356 LPVKERVHAKELAP
-370 EKDFKKKTVE
+370 ETDFKKKTIE

-397 IKEMKDAPLD
+397 IKEIAKKEEVPLD

-460 DVTDLTEKDAY
+460 DIDIEQKDAY

-481 RIPMNDVLRFIAGV
+481 HIPMSDVLRFIAEV
-495 RAKKYEQR
+495 RVKKYDQR
-503 KKGEAPTVSMFS
+503 KKGEAPTISMFS
-515 ELMRGDVPFGDTLLQ
+515 ELMRLGTFQ
-530 KNKNGVS
+530 KGLHFTPANTSVGEVS
-537 PSRTSPLISLLEEA
+537 LFETSPNLASISALLFEA
-551 ESKPVHAI
+551 ESRPVHAI

-566 AGVMKFILDKY
+566 AGVLKFILDKY

-598 KESDIARPGLTLK
+598 KESDIARPGITLK

-621 AHGMPLQGELVTATQ
+621 AHGMSLKGELVTATQ

-685 EIPTD
+685 EIPPD

-729 SSYLAGVADSEQAA
+729 SSYLTGVADGEASAN
-743 ARAGKSV
+743 
-750 KEEAILKAALEVSD
+750 KEEDLLKAALEITD
-764 ATDPFVGTDKILKDL
+764 AEDPFIGTDKILKDL
-779 VVDLSLNPT
+779 VAGISLNPT
-788 ALNNYINC
+788 SLNNYINC
-796 PRKYLYDDVLLLPSG
+796 PRKYLYDNALMLPSG
-811 KKQSLVFGNCAH
+811 KKQPLVFGNCTH
-823 KALEDTYGKFMKTGK
+823 KALENTYDKFMKTGK
-838 FPDFAFFKEAFI
+838 FPDFAFFKEAFTR
-850 KELNHEAPEAAIKTA
+850 ELSHEAPEAAIKTA
-865 CERQVETFK
+865 CLRQVETFK

-881 RLPVKPLGLEK
+881 RAPIKPLGLEK
-892 RLVVMLEDDLKFSG
+892 NLMVMLDDDLKFTG
-906 KYDKTELTGGDGVRV
+906 KYDKTEPAGTAAVRV

-930 KHVKGINNSLSKK
+930 RHVKGINNSLAKK

-968 KNESQDR
+968 KKESQGR

-983 FLDPM
+983 FLDPA
-988 KETVPKHDLEAG
+988 KETVIKHDLKEG
-1000 GFVKKKVEL
+1000 EFVKKKVEL
-1009 TKDMV
+1009 TEDMV
-1014 AELESAIKD
+1014 AELESLIKD
-1023 VRRRIK
+1023 VSRRIR

-1042 PGKCGKSPNTCNFY
+1042 PGKCGQGNNKCDFY

>member
-1 MILNEK
+1 
-7 QKLAAETLEG
+7 
-17 PVLVLAGPGTGKTE
+17 
-31 LLSVRAAN
+31 
-39 IIKSKKA
+39 
-46 KPENILILTYT
+46 
-57 NAAAKAMKERLVKI
+57 
-71 LGPAAY
+71 
-77 NIETATFHSFAN
+77 
-89 TVVLESDEAAEYIQE
+89 DEAAEYIQE

-156 PAQFAEIID
+156 PAQFAGIIE
-165 KAEPDGA
+165 KTEPDGA

-223 RNPALS
+223 RN
-229 DKSAGQVEPEL
+229 EHEL
-240 ARSLREQY
+240 ARALRSQY

-273 LGDVPFGDTLLQK
+273 HTPEGHTCKG
-286 NKNGVSPSR
+286 GMSPKCMA
-295 TSPNLCCVGDDDQ
+295 PNLCCVGDDDQ

-323 LKKRFPKVKEIPL
+323 LKKRFPQVKEIPL
-336 EKNYRSTKEIITLA
+336 EKNYRSTKEIIALA

-356 LPVKERVHVKELEP
+356 LPAKERVHAKALAP
-370 EKDFKKKTVE
+370 ETDFKKKTIE

-397 IKEMKDAPLD
+397 IKEIAKKEEVPLD

-415 RDDILKIVDTFL
+415 RDDILRVVDMFL

-460 DVTDLTEKDAY
+460 DIEVEQKDAY

-481 RIPMNDVLRFIAGV
+481 QIPMNDVLRFIAGV

-503 KKGEAPTVSMFS
+503 KKGEAPTISMFS
-515 ELMRGDVPFGDTLLQ
+515 EYLGGHTLGGHTSP
-530 KNKNGVS
+530 NKSKEVCPLGVW
-537 PSRTSPLISLLEEA
+537 PLISLLEEA
-551 ESKPVHAI
+551 ESKPVHAM
-559 LMQFIKD
+559 LMQYIKD
-566 AGVMKFILDKY
+566 AGVMKYILDKY
-577 DDNDLLRIR
+577 DKNDLLRIR

-598 KESDIARPGLTLK
+598 KEADIARPGLTLK
-611 EFIDELETRK
+611 EFIDELGTRK
-621 AHGMPLQGELVTATQ
+621 AHGMSLQGELVTATQ

-657 PFCLEKKRWPKRPQ
+657 PFCLEKKRWPKRSQ
-671 GVSIPLPPEVYKSK
+671 GVTIPLPPEVYKSK

-690 KDILKQLDYYDETRL
+690 KDVLKQLDYYDETRL

-720 ASPTESAIP
+720 ASPTESSVA
-729 SSYLAGVADSEQAA
+729 SSYLAGVEAKEQAA
-743 ARAGKSV
+743 
-750 KEEAILKAALEVSD
+750 KEEAILKAALEMTD
-764 ATDPFVGTDKILKDL
+764 AQDPFVGTSKVLSDL
-779 VVDLSLNPT
+779 VQDLSLNPT

-796 PRKYLYDDVLLLPSG
+796 PRKYLYDDVLMLPSG
-811 KKQSLVFGNCAH
+811 KKQSLVFGNCTH
-823 KALEDTYGKFMKTGK
+823 KALEDTYNKFMKTGK
-838 FPDFAFFKEAFI
+838 FPDFAFFKEAF
-850 KELNHEAPEAAIKTA
+850 KRELAHEAPEAAIKTA
-865 CERQVETFK
+865 CERQVDTFK

-892 RLVVMLEDDLKFSG
+892 RLVVQIEDDLKFSG
-906 KYDKTELTGGDGVRV
+906 KYDKTEALSGAVGAAIRV
-921 IDYKTGEPD
+921 VDYKTGEPD
-930 KHVKGINNSLSKK
+930 KHVKGINNSLAKK
-943 IPVSSDEFEGYL
+943 VPVSSDEFEGYL
-955 RQLIAYKLLFDRD
+955 RQLIAYKLLFDND
-968 KNESQDR
+968 KNESQGR

-983 FLDPM
+983 FLDPV
-988 KETVPKHDLEAG
+988 KESVAKHDLEAG
-1000 GFVKKKVEL
+1000 GFMKKSVEL
-1009 TKDMV
+1009 TDDMV

-1023 VRRRIK
+1023 VRKRIK

-1035 LPEIDEK
+1035 LPEINEK
-1042 PGKCGKSPNTCNFY
+1042 PGKCGKAPNTCDFY

>member
-1 MILNEK
+1 MINLNTQ
-7 QKLAAETLEG
+7 QKLAAETLDG

-39 IIKSKKA
+39 IIKAKKA
-46 KPENILILTYT
+46 RPENILILTYT
-57 NAAAKAMKERLVKI
+57 NAAAKAMKERLVNL
-71 LGPAAY
+71 LGADAY

-89 TVVLESDEAAEYIQE
+89 SVVLESEEAAEYIQE

-113 IKLLEYILDNTEGID
+113 IKLLEYILDNTDGID

-156 PAQFAEIID
+156 PAQFAKIIE
-165 KAEPDGA
+165 KTEPDGA

-223 RNPALS
+223 RN
-229 DKSAGQVEPEL
+229 EPEL
-240 ARSLREQY
+240 KAALQKQY

-267 FEIAGG
+267 FE
-273 LGDVPFGDTLLQK
+273 LVGDFGDSFS
-286 NKNGVSPSR
+286 NSR
-295 TSPNLCCVGDDDQ
+295 TKGSELGNCHQNLCCVGDDDQ

-323 LKKRFPKVKEIPL
+323 LKKRFPKLKEIPL
-336 EKNYRSTKEIITLA
+336 EKNYRSTKEIISLA

-356 LPVKERVHVKELEP
+356 LPVKERVHAKELAP
-370 EKDFKKKTVE
+370 ETDFKKKTIE

-397 IKEMKDAPLD
+397 IKEIANKEEVPLD

-460 DVTDLTEKDAY
+460 DLDIEQKDAY

-481 RIPMNDVLRFIAGV
+481 QIPMNDVLRFIAGV
-495 RAKKYEQR
+495 RVKKYEQR

-515 ELMRGDVPFGDTLLQ
+515 EIMNSVTASKIGD
-530 KNKNGVS
+530 KNLVTAS
-537 PSRTSPLISLLEEA
+537 LIPAKSGNELGSCHQILSSLLFEA
-551 ESKPVHAI
+551 ESRPVHAM
-559 LMQFIKD
+559 LMQYIKD

-577 DDNDLLRIR
+577 NKNDLLRIR

-598 KESDIARPGLTLK
+598 KESDIARPGITLK

-621 AHGMPLQGELVTATQ
+621 AHGMSLQGELVTATQ

-685 EIPTD
+685 EVPTD

-729 SSYLAGVADSEQAA
+729 SSYLTGVADGGAA
-743 ARAGKSV
+743 AK
-750 KEEAILKAALEVSD
+750 KEEDLLKAALEITD
-764 ATDPFVGTDKILKDL
+764 AEDPFIGTDKILKDL
-779 VVDLSLNPT
+779 VAGISLNPT
-788 ALNNYINC
+788 SLNNYINC
-796 PRKYLYDDVLLLPSG
+796 PRKYLYDNALMLPSG
-811 KKQSLVFGNCAH
+811 KKQPLVFGNCTH
-823 KALEDTYGKFMKTGK
+823 KALENTYDKFMKTGK
-838 FPDFAFFKEAFI
+838 FPDFAFFKEAFA

-865 CERQVETFK
+865 CLRQVETFK

-906 KYDKTELTGGDGVRV
+906 KYDKTEPVGTAAVRV

-930 KHVKGINNSLSKK
+930 KHVKGINSSLSKE
-943 IPVSSDEFEGYL
+943 IPVASDEFEGYL

-968 KNESQDR
+968 KNESQGR

-983 FLDPM
+983 FLDPA
-988 KETVPKHDLEAG
+988 KESVAKHDLKAG

-1009 TKDMV
+1009 TEDMV

-1023 VRRRIK
+1023 VRHRIK

-1042 PGKCGKSPNTCNFY
+1042 PGKCGQGNNKCDFY

>member
-1 MILNEK
+1 MPLSLNEK
-7 QKLAAETLEG
+7 QKLAAETLDG

-39 IIKSKKA
+39 IIKAKKA

-71 LGPAAY
+71 LGPQAY
-77 NIETATFHSFAN
+77 DIETATFHSFAN
-89 TVVLESDEAAEYIQE
+89 NVVLESDEAAEYIQE

-147 TELKREGVS
+147 TELKHEGVK
-156 PAQFAEIID
+156 PAQFAEMIE
-165 KAEPDGA
+165 KTEPDGS

-223 RNPALS
+223 RN
-229 DKSAGQVEPEL
+229 EPEL
-240 ARSLREQY
+240 ARALRSQY

-267 FEIAGG
+267 FELGG
-273 LGDVPFGDTLLQK
+273 A
-286 NKNGVSPSR
+286 NI
-295 TSPNLCCVGDDDQ
+295 CCVGDDDQ

-323 LKKRFPKVKEIPL
+323 LKKRFPKIKEIPL
-336 EKNYRSTKEIITLA
+336 EKNYRSTKEIISLA

-356 LPVKERVHVKELEP
+356 LPARERVHAKELAP
-370 EKDFKKKTVE
+370 EADFKKKAIE
-380 YDEFTTETEELL
+380 YNEFTTETEELL
-392 FIARR
+392 SIPIC
-397 IKEMKDAPLD
+397 IKEIAKKEDVPFD
-407 EVAVLVRQ
+407 EIAVLVRQ

-440 IAGEKRVRQMLD
+440 VSGEKRVRQMLD

-460 DVTDLTEKDAY
+460 DIEVEQKDAY

-481 RIPMNDVLRFIAGV
+481 RIPMNDVLRFIASV

-503 KKGEAPTVSMFS
+503 KKGEAPTISMFS
-515 ELMRGDVPFGDTLLQ
+515 EFIGGHPARSHPTDKNAPGWLLA
-530 KNKNGVS
+530 GW
-537 PSRTSPLISLLEEA
+537 PLNNLLYEA
-551 ESKPVHAI
+551 ENKPVHAM
-559 LMQFIKD
+559 LMQYIKD
-566 AGVMKFILDKY
+566 AGVMKYILEKY
-577 DDNDLLRIR
+577 DKNDLLRIR

-720 ASPTESAIP
+720 ASPTESSVP
-729 SSYLAGVADSEQAA
+729 SSYLSGVADSERAA
-743 ARAGKSV
+743 V
-750 KEEAILKAALEVSD
+750 KEEAVLKAALEVSD
-764 ATDPFVGTDKILKDL
+764 AADPFVGTEKILKDL
-779 VVDLSLNPT
+779 VADLSLNPT

-796 PRKYLYDDVLLLPSG
+796 PRKYLYDDVLMLPSG
-811 KKQSLVFGNCAH
+811 KKQSLVFGNCTH
-823 KALEDTYGKFMKTGK
+823 KALEDTYDKFMKTGK
-838 FPDFAFFKEAFI
+838 FPDFAFFKDSF
-850 KELNHEAPEAAIKTA
+850 KRELGHEAPEAAIKTA

-874 AWFKEES
+874 AWFREES

-892 RLVVMLEDDLKFSG
+892 RLVVQMEDDLKFSG
-906 KYDKTELTGGDGVRV
+906 KYDKTELIRGAEGCVRV
-921 IDYKTGEPD
+921 VDYKTGEPD
-930 KHVKGINNSLSKK
+930 KHVKGINNSISKK
-943 IPVSSDEFEGYL
+943 IPVASDEFEGYL
-955 RQLIAYKLLFDRD
+955 RQLIAYKLLFDND
-968 KNESQDR
+968 KKESQGR

-983 FLDPM
+983 FLDPV
-988 KETVPKHDLEAG
+988 KESVAKHDLEAG
-1000 GFVKKKVEL
+1000 EFMKKSVEL
-1009 TKDMV
+1009 TEDMV

-1035 LPEIDEK
+1035 LPKIDEK
-1042 PGKCGKSPNTCNFY
+1042 PGKCGKSPNTCDFY
-1056 DICWG
+1056 DICWR

>member
-1 MILNEK
+1 MPLSLNEK
-7 QKLAAETLEG
+7 QKLAAETLDG

-39 IIKSKKA
+39 IIKAKKA

-71 LGPAAY
+71 LGPQAY
-77 NIETATFHSFAN
+77 DIETATFHSFAN
-89 TVVLESDEAAEYIQE
+89 NVVLESDEAAEYIQE

-147 TELKREGVS
+147 TELKHEGVK
-156 PAQFAEIID
+156 PAQFAEMIE
-165 KAEPDGA
+165 KTEPDGS

-223 RNPALS
+223 RN
-229 DKSAGQVEPEL
+229 EPEL
-240 ARSLREQY
+240 ARALRSQY

-267 FEIAGG
+267 FELGG
-273 LGDVPFGDTLLQK
+273 A
-286 NKNGVSPSR
+286 NI
-295 TSPNLCCVGDDDQ
+295 CCVGDDDQ

-323 LKKRFPKVKEIPL
+323 LKKRFPKIKEIPL
-336 EKNYRSTKEIITLA
+336 EKNYRSTKEIISLA

-356 LPVKERVHVKELEP
+356 LPARERVHAKELAP
-370 EKDFKKKTVE
+370 EADFKKKAIE
-380 YDEFTTETEELL
+380 YNEFTTETEELL
-392 FIARR
+392 SIARR
-397 IKEMKDAPLD
+397 IKEIAKKEDVPFD
-407 EVAVLVRQ
+407 EIAVLVRQ

-440 IAGEKRVRQMLD
+440 VSGEKRVRQMLD

-460 DVTDLTEKDAY
+460 DIEVEQKDAY

-481 RIPMNDVLRFIAGV
+481 RIPMNDVLRFIASV

-503 KKGEAPTVSMFS
+503 KKGEAPTISMFS
-515 ELMRGDVPFGDTLLQ
+515 EFIGGHPARSHPTDKNAPGWLLA
-530 KNKNGVS
+530 GW
-537 PSRTSPLISLLEEA
+537 PLNNLLYEA
-551 ESKPVHAI
+551 ENKPVHAM
-559 LMQFIKD
+559 LMQYIKD
-566 AGVMKFILDKY
+566 AGVMKYILEKY
-577 DDNDLLRIR
+577 DKNDLLRIR

-720 ASPTESAIP
+720 ASPTESSVP
-729 SSYLAGVADSEQAA
+729 SSYLSGVADSERAA
-743 ARAGKSV
+743 V
-750 KEEAILKAALEVSD
+750 KEEAVLKAALEVSD
-764 ATDPFVGTDKILKDL
+764 AADPFVGTEKILKDL
-779 VVDLSLNPT
+779 VADLSLNPT

-796 PRKYLYDDVLLLPSG
+796 PRKYLYDDVLMLPSG
-811 KKQSLVFGNCAH
+811 KKQSLVFGNCTH
-823 KALEDTYGKFMKTGK
+823 KALEDTYDKFMKTGK
-838 FPDFAFFKEAFI
+838 FPDFAFFKDSF
-850 KELNHEAPEAAIKTA
+850 KRELGHEAPEAAIKTA

-874 AWFKEES
+874 AWFREES

-892 RLVVMLEDDLKFSG
+892 RLVVQMEDDLKFSG
-906 KYDKTELTGGDGVRV
+906 KYDKTELIRGAEGCVRV
-921 IDYKTGEPD
+921 VDYKTGEPD
-930 KHVKGINNSLSKK
+930 KHVKGINNSISKK
-943 IPVSSDEFEGYL
+943 IPVASDEFEGYL
-955 RQLIAYKLLFDRD
+955 RQLIAYKLLFDND
-968 KNESQDR
+968 KKESQGR

-983 FLDPM
+983 FLDPV
-988 KETVPKHDLEAG
+988 KESVAKHDLEAG
-1000 GFVKKKVEL
+1000 EFMKKSVEL
-1009 TKDMV
+1009 TEDMV

-1035 LPEIDEK
+1035 LPKIDEK
-1042 PGKCGKSPNTCNFY
+1042 PGKCGKSPNTCDFY
-1056 DICWG
+1056 DICWR